1 MIKSHD
7 HHYLHETTTCEGFW
21 AYDEGKSGKRPGI
34 LVAHEWNGLGDYVK
48 KRCEMLAE
56 MGYVAFA
63 ADIFGK
69 GIRAKSFPECEQIS
83 KAYYEDRQ
91 LTRGRAQAALDCL
104 KSHPLVDASKIA
116 AIGYCFGGIVALE
129 LARSGADI
137 KGTVAF
143 HGQLSTPN
151 PADAKNIKGKVL
163 ICHGAIDPVVP
174 PAEVAAFEKEMED
187 AKVDWQLI
195 AYGGAMHTFTNWGL
209 PTNPPPGM
217 PAAYNEKADKRSWKA
232 MTDFFAETIG

>member
-21 AYDEGKSGKRPGI
+21 AFDEGKSGKRPGI
-34 LVAHEWNGLGDYVK
+34 LVAHEWSGLGDYVK

-69 GIRAKSFPECEQIS
+69 GVRAKSYPECEQIS

-104 KSHPLVDASKIA
+104 KNHPLVDASKIA
-116 AIGYCFGGIVALE
+116 SIGYCFGGIVALE
-129 LARSGADI
+129 LARSGADV
-137 KGTVAF
+137 KATVAF

-174 PAEVAAFEKEMED
+174 PVEVAAFEKEMED

-195 AYGGAMHTFTNWGL
+195 AYGGAVHTFTNWNL
-209 PTNPPPGM
+209 PTTGM

-232 MTDFFAETIG
+232 MRDLFAETIG

>member
-1 MIKSHD
+1 MIKTQILEYRD
-7 HHYLHETTTCEGFW
+7 GDTVCEGYL
-21 AYDEGKSGKRPGI
+21 AYDDAKSGKRPGV
-34 LVAHEWNGLGDYVK
+34 LVAHEWGGCGEYMH
-48 KRCEMLAE
+48 KRCQMLAE

-63 ADIFGK
+63 LDIFGK
-69 GIRAKSFPECEQIS
+69 GIRAQTFPDCEKIS
-83 KAYYEDRQ
+83 KPYYEDRQ
-91 LTRGRAQAALDCL
+91 LTRRRAKAGLDVL
-104 KSHPLVDASKIA
+104 TKQPNVDASKVA
-116 AIGYCFGGIVALE
+116 AIGYCFGGIVVLE
-129 LARSGADI
+129 LARSGADV
-137 KGTVAF
+137 KGSVAF

-195 AYGGAMHTFTNWGL
+195 AYGSAMHTFTNWNL

-232 MTDFFAETIG
+232 MKEFFAETIG

>member
-21 AYDEGKSGKRPGI
+21 AYDEGKHGKRPGI

-91 LTRGRAQAALDCL
+91 LTRGRALAALDCL
-104 KSHPLVDASKIA
+104 KNHPLVDASKIA
-116 AIGYCFGGIVALE
+116 SIGYCFGGIVALE
-129 LARSGADI
+129 LARSGADV
-137 KGTVAF
+137 KATVAF

-187 AKVDWQLI
+187 AKIDWQFNS
-195 AYGGAMHTFTNWGL
+195 YGGAMHTFTNWNL
-209 PTNPPPGM
+209 PTTPPPGV
-217 PAAYNEKADKRSWKA
+217 PAAYNEKADKRSWLA
-232 MTDFFAETIG
+232 MKNFFAETIG

>member
-1 MIKSHD
+1 MIKTQIVEYRDGD
-7 HHYLHETTTCEGFW
+7 HVCEGYL
-21 AYDEGKSGKRPGI
+21 AYDDAKSGKRPGVF
-34 LVAHEWNGLGDYVK
+34 VAHEWTGCGEYMY

-56 MGYVAFA
+56 LGYVAFA

-69 GIRAKSFPECEQIS
+69 GIRAKTFPECEAIS

-91 LTRGRAQAALDCL
+91 LTRRRAKAGLDVL
-104 KSHPLVDASKIA
+104 AKQPNVDASKIA
-116 AIGYCFGGIVALE
+116 AIGYCFGGIVVLE
-129 LARSGADI
+129 LARSGADV
-137 KGTVAF
+137 KGSVAF

-187 AKVDWQLI
+187 AKIDWQFI
-195 AYGGAMHTFTNWGL
+195 SYGGAMHTFTNWNL
-209 PTNPPPGM
+209 PTSPPPGV

-232 MTDFFAETIG
+232 MRDFFAETIG